1 MINFNIWSVELSNE
15 SGKTTGKKKRTGT
28 VVSNSMD
35 KTIVVAVERLKKH
48 ALYKKYIKRS
58 KKFKI
63 HDEKNEA
70 NVGDTVQFVETRP
83 ISKDKCFKLIEIIE
97 KAK

>member
-1 MINFNIWSVELSNE
+1 MSNE
-15 SGKTTGKKKRTGT
+15 SEKKPSKKIRTGT

-35 KTIVVAVERLKKH
+35 KTIVATVGRLKKH
-48 ALYKKYIKRS
+48 ALYQKYIKRS

-83 ISKDKCFKLIEIIE
+83 ISKDKCFKLVQVVT

>member
-1 MINFNIWSVELSNE
+1 MSNE
-15 SGKTTGKKKRTGT
+15 SEKKISKKIRTGT
-28 VVSNSMD
+28 VVSSSMD
-35 KTIVVAVERLKKH
+35 KTIVVTVERLKKH
-48 ALYKKYIKRS
+48 ALYQKYIKRS

-70 NVGDTVQFVETRP
+70 NVGDIVQFVETRP
-83 ISKDKCFKLIEIIE
+83 ISKDKCFKLVEVLE

>member
-1 MINFNIWSVELSNE
+1 MSNE
-15 SGKTTGKKKRTGT
+15 SEKKPSKKIRTGT

-35 KTIVVAVERLKKH
+35 KTIVAAVGRLKKH
-48 ALYKKYIKRS
+48 ALYQKYIKRS

-83 ISKDKCFKLIEIIE
+83 ISKDKCFKLVQVVT

>member
-1 MINFNIWSVELSNE
+1 
-15 SGKTTGKKKRTGT
+15 
-28 VVSNSMD
+28 MD
-35 KTIVVAVERLKKH
+35 KTIVVTVERLKKH
-48 ALYKKYIKRS
+48 ALYQKYIKRS

-83 ISKDKCFKLIEIIE
+83 ISKDKCFKLIQVVE

>member
-1 MINFNIWSVELSNE
+1 MSNE
-15 SGKTTGKKKRTGT
+15 SEKERSKKIRTGT
-28 VVSNSMD
+28 VVSSSMD
-35 KTIVVAVERLKKH
+35 KTIVATVGRLKKH
-48 ALYKKYIKRS
+48 ALYQKYIKRS

-83 ISKDKCFKLIEIIE
+83 ISKDKCFKLVQVVE